1 MSWVLRRVGSL
12 HTPLVVLCLQILWG
26 TLLLRLKSGSRF
38 VNVLC
43 LVCNLPQL
51 LTYAVIFSLLQF
63 LCILLLKKWRRHLSR
78 CKFSGKSFQVP
89 SPRSQ
94 PIRNND
100 KVQKYKILIEE
111 SGCSTACFYS
121 SKLGL
126 LIHRVFWEY
135 LCFISFSLE
144 FVFLL

>member
-1 MSWVLRRVGSL
+1 M
-12 HTPLVVLCLQILWG
+12 HTPSVLLCLQILWG
-26 TLLLRLKSGSRF
+26 TLLLRLKNGSRF
-38 VNVLC
+38 VTVLC
-43 LVCNLPQL
+43 LVVCNLPQL

-63 LCILLLKKWRRHLSR
+63 LCIPLLKKWRRHLSR
-78 CKFSGKSFQVP
+78 CKLSRKSFQVP

-94 PIRNND
+94 PIRNDD